1 MLVTH
6 SRRQFLSM
14 FSLASAASFVRV
26 AAPLAG
32 EPLETTI
39 VRLAYDG
46 TICSPLLVAE
56 ELLAT
61 EGFAEVRFVNM
72 ADVRF
77 VNTIGAP
84 RALANAGLD
93 FKLIAP
99 WDLATLV
106 DGGEPLTA
114 LGGIHIGCFELFAKE
129 GIRSIADLK
138 GKSVGRKAAFPSLLY
153 LMAAHVGLDPK
164 QDVHWV
170 VDPVQKPMELFA
182 EGKIDAFLGF
192 PPEPQELRARDVGHV
207 ILNTVMDP
215 PW

>member
-1 MLVTH
+1 MPMTQT
-6 SRRQFLSM
+6 RRRFITTL
-14 FSLASAASFVRV
+14 SLAGAASFVRTPSSL
-26 AAPLAG
+26 AAA
-32 EPLETTI
+32 EAPLETTS

-129 GIRSIADLK
+129 GIRSIA
-138 GKSVGRKAAFPSLLY
+138 
-153 LMAAHVGLDPK
+153 
-164 QDVHWV
+164 
-170 VDPVQKPMELFA
+170 
-182 EGKIDAFLGF
+182 
-192 PPEPQELRARDVGHV
+192 
-207 ILNTVMDP
+207 
-215 PW
+215 